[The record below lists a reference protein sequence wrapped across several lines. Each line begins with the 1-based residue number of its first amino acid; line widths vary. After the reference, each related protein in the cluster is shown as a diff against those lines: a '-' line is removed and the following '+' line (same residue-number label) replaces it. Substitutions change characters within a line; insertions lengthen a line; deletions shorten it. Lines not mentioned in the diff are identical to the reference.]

1 MYCLY
6 IILLSSPFAT
16 LNLMT
21 VREIYFF
28 LILCFECPP
37 AEEASM
43 RSFNISRFLPS
54 LPPPLNQQSNAWQEG
69 RTKLMKR
76 QVCDWYKLGFL
87 LSVPLEKKAGINVC
101 PVKLR
106 QWFSTLYEAQM
117 FSSSLSCGFSFS
129 SAYKLL
135 QLEMIKYVKTFCC
148 LLFLSRESSNYYFC
162 Y

>member
-37 AEEASM
+37 AEEASTS
-43 RSFNISRFLPS
+43 SFNISRFLPS
-54 LPPPLNQQSNAWQEG
+54 LPPPLNQQSNARQEG
-69 RTKLMKR
+69 WWRDKW
-76 QVCDWYKLGFL
+76 CDWYKLGFL

-117 FSSSLSCGFSFS
+117 SSSSLSCGFSFS

-135 QLEMIKYVKTFCC
+135 
-148 LLFLSRESSNYYFC
+148 
-162 Y
+162 